1 MKVLLNLVKESFI
14 SALHEIVNNRLRAF
28 LSLLGITIGIFCIVS
43 VFTSIGSLE
52 YNIRTSLDKI
62 GNRVLYIEKF
72 PWSQDAK
79 NSWFKY
85 LRRPNPDIDDFNAL
99 KASVPGAE
107 GISMMF
113 TINKLVKHESNA
125 MKANIFGVTYDYYLI
140 KDMSFEEGR
149 YFTIS
154 EIERGSKVA
163 IIGSEVADI
172 LFPGSISA
180 IGKEINVFG
189 SSVQIIGI
197 LEKEGEDVLGITG
210 DDAVI
215 LNYNFVKK
223 IIDLN
228 SNFIGTRIALK
239 AKADVSSE
247 DIKDQVTIAMRQ
259 ARRLSPL
266 QEDDFAINE
275 MSMFSS
281 ILASIFGIINF
292 AGGFIGAFSILVGG
306 FGVANIMFVSVKERT
321 AIIGIKKA
329 LGARNF
335 FILLEFLIEAIVLC
349 LIGGVLGLILVFLLV
364 TIGEYV
370 ILHNFEMNFK
380 FVISGGQI
388 AFGLIFSA
396 IIGIVFGFIPAYIAS
411 QMRPVDAIRSK

>member
-1 MKVLLNLVKESFI
+1 MRVVLHLIKESFV
-14 SALHEIVNNRLRAF
+14 SAFQEIVNNRLRAF

-52 YNIRTSLDKI
+52 YNVRASLDKI
-62 GNRVLYIEKF
+62 GNRVIYIEKF

-85 LRRPNPDIDDFNAL
+85 LRRPNPDLDDFNAL
-99 KASVPGAE
+99 KAGVPGAA

-113 TINKLVKHESNA
+113 TIKKTVKHEGNA
-125 MKANIFGVTYDYYLI
+125 MKANVFGVSYDYYLI
-140 KDMSFEEGR
+140 KDMSFEDGR
-149 YFTIS
+149 YFSLS
-154 EIERGSKVA
+154 EIERGSNVA
-163 IIGSEVADI
+163 IVGKEVADI
-172 LFPGSISA
+172 LFPGSISPV
-180 IGKEINVFG
+180 GKEINVFG
-189 SSVQIIGI
+189 SSVQIIGL

-228 SNFIGTRIALK
+228 SNFIGTRIIIK
-239 AKADVSSE
+239 ASPEVTDE
-247 DIKDQVTIAMRQ
+247 DLKDQVTVALRQ
-259 ARRLSPL
+259 ERRLSPL
-266 QEDDFAINE
+266 QENDFAINE
-275 MSMFSS
+275 MSLITN
-281 ILASIFGIINF
+281 ILSSIFGIINF
-292 AGGFIGAFSILVGG
+292 AGAFIGAFSILVGG

-335 FILLEFLIEAIVLC
+335 FILMEFLIEAIVLC
-349 LIGGVLGLILVFLLV
+349 LMGGVLGLILVYILV
-364 TIGEYV
+364 TVAEYF
-370 ILHNFEMNFK
+370 ILNSFDMDFK
-380 FVISGGQI
+380 FIISGGQV

-396 IIGIVFGFIPAYIAS
+396 FIGMFFGFIPAFIAAK
-411 QMRPVDAIRSK
+411 MRPVDAIRSK

>member
-1 MKVLLNLVKESFI
+1 MKVLLNLIKESFI
-14 SALHEIVNNRLRAF
+14 SAFHEIVNNRLRAF

-43 VFTSIGSLE
+43 VFTAIGSLE

-85 LRRPNPDIDDFNAL
+85 MRRPNPDIEDFNAL
-99 KASVPGAE
+99 KAGVPGAE

-113 TINKLVKHESNA
+113 TINKIVKHEGSS

-149 YFTIS
+149 YFSIS
-154 EIERGSKVA
+154 EIERGANVA

-172 LFPGSISA
+172 LFPGSVSPM
-180 IGKEINVFG
+180 GKEINVLG
-189 SSVQIIGI
+189 SSVQIIGV

-215 LNYNFVKK
+215 LNYNFIKK

-228 SNFIGTRIALK
+228 SNFMGTRIALK
-239 AKADVSSE
+239 ASADVSNAE
-247 DIKDQVTIAMRQ
+247 IRDEVTVAMRQ
-259 ARRLSPL
+259 ARKLRPL

-292 AGGFIGAFSILVGG
+292 AGFFIGIFSILVGG

-329 LGARNF
+329 LGARNM
-335 FILLEFLIEAIVLC
+335 FILLEFLIEAVVLC
-349 LIGGVLGLILVFLLV
+349 LLGGVLGIILVFILV
-364 TIGEYV
+364 TVGEYV
-370 ILHNFEMNFK
+370 ILHSFEMNFK
-380 FVISGGQI
+380 FIISGGQI

-396 IIGIVFGFIPAYIAS
+396 IIGIVFGFIPAVIAS
-411 QMRPVDAIRSK
+411 RMRPVDAIRSK